1 MTAPPAPPAGPSGR
15 ARGMVAINVTA
26 VIFGTAALFGKLPVS
41 PLWIVGVRSVV
52 ATLTLLAW
60 GSCTGELRPVPRAQW
75 PAVAGSALVM
85 TASWLLFYSTVQLG
99 SVAIATLTFATV
111 PLFALLIE
119 SWHLRRRPRPIE
131 LAATLAIFGAVY
143 LVVGPASTALAQWAV
158 FAGLGSA
165 LLYALFWHV
174 GRSLRPAL
182 SETMVTISQ
191 SALIALA
198 VAPFLAFAP
207 RPPTHLAEW
216 GWLVWFGA
224 VNTALASQLYLYALR
239 HLTASSCGAFVA
251 MEPIYAISFAA
262 WIFHEPLSA
271 RTAVSGAVILAA
283 SYLLSRVEADPAISP
298 HGAPDGHEI

>member
-99 SVAIATLTFATV
+99 SVAIATLTFATF

-165 LLYALFWHV
+165 LLYALYFSILPAETAWRALFITGFAPALLVFYIRGYVEEPSIYQETKKALAAAGHTIADRANCSRDNSSFA
-174 GRSLRPAL
+174 GPAIHRIASRPAP
-182 SETMVTISQ
+182 
-191 SALIALA
+191 LA
-198 VAPFLAFAP
+198 
-207 RPPTHLAEW
+207 
-216 GWLVWFGA
+216 G
-224 VNTALASQLYLYALR
+224 Q
-239 HLTASSCGAFVA
+239 
-251 MEPIYAISFAA
+251 
-262 WIFHEPLSA
+262 
-271 RTAVSGAVILAA
+271 
-283 SYLLSRVEADPAISP
+283 P
-298 HGAPDGHEI
+298 HGP